1 MKKTILILSIIALT
15 SCTKDWRCEVE
26 TTSTYVNSTYEIDFR
41 GTTEEKNEYEQKGTS
56 SYSDGD
62 GGTIETK
69 TTCYAD

>member
-1 MKKTILILSIIALT
+1 MKKTILILSILALT

-41 GTTEEKNEYEQKGTS
+41 GTTEEKNEYEQDGTMS
-56 SYSDGD
+56 TPDGD